1 MKKIIQ
7 LLVLSS
13 SLFILGCGG
22 GDSTNE
28 SGSNTT
34 PTPTPNPNPNETI
47 TPPVNPPTAPIE
59 SPVNNGTTP
68 VVTNPTTGT
77 SVNEPT
83 TTNPIGGIDTG
94 AISTDNENDT
104 KTQLTKTFEND
115 TNKNISEEEN
125 LYHIAMYADDS
136 KIIQEMNERIMKQQQ
151 EIQENIIKEERLSQ
165 EYQIEKF
172 NLLSNISHEIIN
184 PTNSKN
190 QILKITKMPLEAL
203 PCENAF
209 IATYLTK
216 ENQEINLYE
225 LIDFKNYEKT
235 NYNGWFFITVE
246 KILKENA
253 NIFSD
258 NEILIGRFLSEKEIV
273 VETTKEIF
281 ENKAIEFKG
290 NAYPI
295 LKLSSIKLS
304 PMLSDLDYDC
314 KEKVYISQ
322 KAIEQINFNK

>member
-22 GDSTNE
+22 SDSTNE
-28 SGSNTT
+28 SESNAT
-34 PTPTPNPNPNETI
+34 PIPNKNETI
-47 TPPVNPPTAPIE
+47 TPPVNTPTAPIE

-68 VVTNPTTGT
+68 VVNTPTTGT

-83 TTNPIGGIDTG
+83 STNPTGGIDTG
-94 AISTDNENDT
+94 AISTDNDT
-104 KTQLTKTFEND
+104 ATQLTKTFEND
-115 TNKNISEEEN
+115 TNKNISKEEILKEEN

-136 KIIQEMNERIMKQQQ
+136 KVIQEMNERIVKQ
-151 EIQENIIKEERLSQ
+151 QENIIKEEKLSQ

-172 NLLSNISHEIIN
+172 NLLSNISYEIIN
-184 PTNSKN
+184 TTNSKN
-190 QILKITKMPLEAL
+190 QILKITEMPLEAL

-225 LIDFKNYEKT
+225 LIDFKSYEKT

-258 NEILIGRFLSEKEIV
+258 NEILIGRLLSEKEIV
-273 VETTKEIF
+273 VEPTKEIF
-281 ENKAIEFKG
+281 ENKAIEFNG
-290 NAYPI
+290 SAYPI